1 MKRLISILALLCL
14 LQTSIFAQISKK
26 EADALIQAYLSN
38 NSLSDGTWLYSKP
51 TAISNSTIPLVFR
64 EDITSPSKSCY
75 VYFLDEDPY
84 AGWVHACRFLF
95 VQASNGNITS
105 TPCNM
110 PPTDLMN
117 WERHFIYNETV
128 SPNELFSFDHRCRQ
142 NYDVLETENCYA
154 VIIDGGE
161 NSTSNWVRYWNNCAA
176 VYSAL
181 TYCYG
186 YKDENIYVIMSDGI
200 NSNDDRFHFDHLDS
214 SPWDLDEDGDN
225 DVMYEA
231 TKTNITTVFNELSE
245 KLTLNDHLFIYT
257 TGHGQPNPDGG
268 VYMWLWLDLISPT
281 EFANE
286 VNKVN
291 AKTINIV
298 MQQCF
303 SGGFIPALSQK
314 GRTVATAC
322 TADQP
327 SKAKE
332 TLTYD
337 EFTYHWVS
345 AVAGFTPNDSIVDA
359 DINNDGYVSMKEA
372 FDYAEAADTKN
383 ETPQYSSIKSHY
395 GEFLTLLGDNLC
407 STVYVS
413 NETYTADTEL
423 YGCDVSISN
432 VSVTNNAKLTI
443 ESMGN
448 TTLNRGTTI
457 ELGASLEIK

>member
-38 NSLSDGTWLYSKP
+38 NALSDGTWLYSKS
-51 TAISNSTIPLVFR
+51 TAISNATIPLVFR
-64 EDITSPSKSCY
+64 EDIKSPSKSSY

-110 PPTDLMN
+110 PPIDLMN
-117 WERHFIYNETV
+117 WDRHFVFNETV
-128 SPNELFSFDHRCRQ
+128 SPNDLFSFDHRSRQ
-142 NYDVLETENCYA
+142 NYGITETDNCYA
-154 VIIDGGE
+154 VIIDGGV
-161 NSTSNWVRYWNNCAA
+161 NSGLNWIRYWNDCAA

-181 TYCYG
+181 TYIYG
-186 YKDENIYVIMSDGI
+186 YKDENIYVIMSDGTDPGI
-200 NSNDDRFHFDHLDS
+200 DRFLDKGYDS
-214 SPWDLDEDGDN
+214 SPLDLDGDGD
-225 DVMYEA
+225 DDTMYAA
-231 TKTNITTVFNELSE
+231 TKANITIVFNELAD
-245 KLTLNDHLFIYT
+245 KLTQNDHLFIYT
-257 TGHGQPNPDGG
+257 TGHGGPNTDGS
-268 VYMWLWLDLISPT
+268 VYMDLWGDIISPV

-314 GRTVATAC
+314 GRTVTTAC
-322 TADQP
+322 AANET
-327 SKAKE
+327 SKARGR
-332 TLTYD
+332 LTYD
-337 EFTYHWVS
+337 EFTYHWIS
-345 AVAGFTPNDSIVDA
+345 AVAGHTPNDSIVDA
-359 DINNDGYVSMKEA
+359 DSNNDGYVSMKEA

-407 STVYVS
+407 STVYAS
-413 NETYTADTEL
+413 NETYNTDTLL

-432 VSVTNNAKLTI
+432 VSVTNNAKLSI
-443 ESMGN
+443 ESMGS
-448 TTLNRGTTI
+448 TTLNSGTTI
-457 ELGASLEIK
+457 ELGSSLEIK